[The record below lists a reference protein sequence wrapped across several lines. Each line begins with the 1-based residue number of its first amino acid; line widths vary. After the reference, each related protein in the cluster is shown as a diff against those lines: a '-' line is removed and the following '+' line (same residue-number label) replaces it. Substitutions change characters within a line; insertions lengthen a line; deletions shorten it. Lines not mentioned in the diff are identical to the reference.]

1 MGCIGSVGLWGSMK
15 PVYLLGL
22 CLALSACGSD
32 PVTKRFNDP
41 KTYTLEGSYTLNPCS
56 FNYPSQLTL
65 TDSEMTL
72 NYASQG
78 ETRTF
83 QSNPRYHTVDGTYGL
98 VSIELEHPTGYCG
111 VDHDASCSTPYTQLI
126 VFSSFDQSTGLLGFG
141 NCTYQHN

>member
-1 MGCIGSVGLWGSMK
+1 MK

-22 CLALSACGSD
+22 CLALTACGSD
-32 PVTKRFNDP
+32 PAKSIRINEPVSYP
-41 KTYTLEGSYTLNPCS
+41 LEGSYTLNPCAYD
-56 FNYPSQLTL
+56 YPSQLTL
-65 TDSEMTL
+65 TDTDATL

-111 VDHDASCSTPYTQLI
+111 IDHAASCSTPYTQLI